1 MVECHLP
8 ESAKSV
14 GQCGTEEKGLPL
26 PREGFKYSLQ
36 VLLKTRV
43 QQPVCLIK
51 NLAKED
57 TTVSGLAILTVS
69 FPGSP
74 AVRRGILQGGMGMRL
89 MRPGLCCLWT
99 SCMQVTRV
107 HKL

>member
-8 ESAKSV
+8 ESAESV
-14 GQCGTEEKGLPL
+14 GECGTEEKGLSL
-26 PREGFKYSLQ
+26 PREGLKYSLQ

-57 TTVSGLAILTVS
+57 TTVSGLAILT
-69 FPGSP
+69 GSP
-74 AVRRGILQGGMGMRL
+74 AVKRRVLQGTLGMRL
-89 MRPGLCCLWT
+89 MRPRLHRFLLLVDFLYASNKST
-99 SCMQVTRV
+99 
-107 HKL
+107 